1 MNEKIFKGFIPTKGK
16 RPIEP
21 IRGRT
26 EFYPLED
33 VQHLESYGGILK
45 DDVILVDSD
54 DEEQSK
60 ILFKII
66 QDLDIKCNV
75 IQTDRGKHFY
85 FKNTDVRSN
94 KIGNQCPL
102 SLTLDYKLGTK
113 NTVVPLKINGVNRK
127 WLQETNLID
136 PLPIW
141 LIPIGK
147 NIIDFSTLGE
157 GDGRNQALFNYILK
171 LQSEGLSKEEI
182 RETIKLINDYVLKEP
197 LPDKELEIILR
208 DEAFQKPV
216 FYKGKQLLH
225 DKFAEYLKYEENI
238 IKINGI
244 LHIYK
249 DGIYTADSTEIE
261 KAMIK
266 HIPGLTR
273 SKRAEILSYLEL
285 IAEEKELSNVDY
297 IVLNNGLYNIKTDT
311 LSDFTPDYIA
321 KNKVPV
327 NYNPGAY
334 HEVMDKTL
342 DKIACYDKQ
351 LRMLLEEMVG
361 YTLLRRNELG
371 KTFILIG
378 QGSNGKSTLLDII
391 KHFLG
396 EENVSSI
403 ALEELGQRFKTAE
416 LYGKLANI
424 GDDISS
430 KYMEDNAIF
439 KKLVTGETVNAERKG
454 KDPFDFNNYSKLI
467 FSANEMPRIN
477 DTSDGLMRRLVI
489 VPFNAKFSKHD
500 PDFDPFIKDKLL
512 TNEAMEYLLNIA
524 LKGLKRVIKNNGFTE
539 VESVTKEIKEYEKR
553 NNPVVAFLD
562 ENDIENIPTDEV
574 YLSYSSWCY
583 ENGLKPISKRKFS
596 NEACKH
602 GYKSIQIRIPKEELK
617 PGQKE
622 RPYVF
627 VKEE

>member
-1 MNEKIFKGFIPTKGK
+1 MNKKIFKGFVPTKGK
-16 RPIEP
+16 RPIES
-21 IRGRT
+21 IRGRA
-26 EFYPLED
+26 EFYPLEE
-33 VQHLESYGGILK
+33 VKHLESYGGVLK

-54 DEEQSK
+54 DDNESD

-66 QDLDIKCNV
+66 QDLDINCNV
-75 IQTDRGKHFY
+75 IQTTRGKHFY
-85 FKNTDVRSN
+85 FKNTDVKSN

-102 SLTLDYKLGTK
+102 SLTLDYKLGTR

-171 LQSEGLSKEEI
+171 LQSEGLSKDEI
-182 RETIKLINDYVLKEP
+182 RETITIINKYILEDP
-197 LPDKELEIILR
+197 LPERELETILR

-216 FYKGKQLLH
+216 FFKGNQLLH
-225 DKFAEYLKYEENI
+225 DKFAEYLKHEENI

-249 DGIYTADSTEIE
+249 DGIYTFDQVEIE

-273 SKRAEILSYLEL
+273 NKRNEVFAYLEL

-297 IVLNNGLYNIKTDT
+297 IVLENGLFNIKTEKLT
-311 LSDFTPDYIA
+311 DFTPEYVA

-327 NYNPGAY
+327 NYNPGVY
-334 HEVMDKTL
+334 YKVMDKTL
-342 DKIACYDKQ
+342 NKIACNDKQ
-351 LRMLLEEMVG
+351 LRMLLEEMIG
-361 YTLLRRNELG
+361 YILLRRNELG

-396 EENVSSI
+396 DDNISSI
-403 ALEELGQRFKTAE
+403 SLEELGQRFKTAE

-430 KYMEDNAIF
+430 RYMEDNAIF

-489 VPFNAKFSKHD
+489 VPFNAKFSKND
-500 PDFDPFIKDKLL
+500 SDFDPFIKDKLL
-512 TNEAMEYLLNIA
+512 TNEAMEYLLNIS
-524 LKGLKRVIKNNGFTE
+524 LGGLKRVIKNNGFTE
-539 VESVTKEIKEYEKR
+539 VSSVETEIKEYEKR

-562 ENDIENIPTDEV
+562 ENEIEGELTKEIH
-574 YLSYSSWCY
+574 LRYSTWCY
-583 ENGLKPISKRKFS
+583 ENGLKPLSRIQFS
-596 NEACKH
+596 REVCKQ
-602 GYKSIQIRIPKEELK
+602 GYKTEQQRIDNK
-617 PGQKE
+617 
-622 RPYVF
+622 RTSVF
-627 VKEE
+627 VKLV

>member
-1 MNEKIFKGFIPTKGK
+1 M
-16 RPIEP
+16 
-21 IRGRT
+21 
-26 EFYPLED
+26 
-33 VQHLESYGGILK
+33 K

-54 DEEQSK
+54 DDNESD

-66 QDLDIKCNV
+66 QDLDINCNV
-75 IQTDRGKHFY
+75 IQTTRGKHFY
-85 FKNTDVRSN
+85 FKNTNIKSN

-102 SLTLDYKLGTK
+102 SLTLDYKLGNR
-113 NTVVPLKINGVNRK
+113 NTVVPLKINGTERK
-127 WLQETNLID
+127 WLQEVNTID

-147 NIIDFSTLGE
+147 NIINFSTLGE

-171 LQSEGLSKEEI
+171 LQSEGLSKDEI
-182 RETIKLINDYVLKEP
+182 RETITIINKYILEDP
-197 LPDKELEIILR
+197 LPERELETILR

-216 FYKGKQLLH
+216 FFKGNQLLH
-225 DKFAEYLKYEENI
+225 DKFAEYLRHEENI

-249 DGIYTADSTEIE
+249 DGIYTFDQVEIE

-273 SKRAEILSYLEL
+273 NKRNEVFAYLEL
-285 IAEEKELSNVDY
+285 IAEEKELSNIDY
-297 IVLNNGLYNIKTDT
+297 IVLNNGLYNIKNDT
-311 LSDFTPDYIA
+311 LTDFTPEYIA

-327 NYNPGAY
+327 NYNPGIY
-334 HEVMDKTL
+334 HEPMDKTL
-342 DKIACYDKQ
+342 NKIACNDGQ
-351 LRMLLEEMVG
+351 LRMLLEEMIG

-378 QGSNGKSTLLDII
+378 QGSNGKSTLLDVI

-396 EENVSSI
+396 DDNISSI
-403 ALEELGQRFKTAE
+403 SLEELGQRFKTAE

-430 KYMEDNAIF
+430 RYMEDNAIF
-439 KKLVTGETVNAERKG
+439 KKLVTGETVNVERKG

-489 VPFNAKFSKHD
+489 VPFNAKFSKDD

-512 TNEAMEYLLNIA
+512 TNEAMEYLLNISIQ
-524 LKGLKRVIKNNGFTE
+524 GLKRVLQNRGFTE
-539 VESVTKEIKEYEKR
+539 VDSVTTEVKEYEKR

-562 ENDIENIPTDEV
+562 ENEIEGEPTKEIH
-574 YLSYSSWCY
+574 LRYSTWCY
-583 ENGLKPISKRKFS
+583 ENGLKPLSRIQFS
-596 NEACKH
+596 REVCKQ
-602 GYKSIQIRIPKEELK
+602 GYKTKQERIDDKRIQI
-617 PGQKE
+617 
-622 RPYVF
+622 F
-627 VKEE
+627 VKDV

>member
-1 MNEKIFKGFIPTKGK
+1 MITMFKGYIPTKGK

-33 VQHLESYGGILK
+33 VQHLESYGGVLK
-45 DDVILVDSD
+45 DDIILVDSD
-54 DEEQSK
+54 FTEESQ
-60 ILFKII
+60 ILLKII
-66 QDLDIKCNV
+66 KDLKINCN
-75 IQTDRGKHFY
+75 ILETTRGIHMY
-85 FKNTDVRSN
+85 FINTDVKSN
-94 KIGNQCPL
+94 KIANQCPL
-102 SLTLDYKLGTK
+102 SLTLDYKLGTR
-113 NTVVPLKINGVNRK
+113 NTVVPLKVNGTERK
-127 WLQETNLID
+127 WLQETDAMD
-136 PLPIW
+136 PLPVW

-147 NIIDFSTLGE
+147 NIIDFTSMGE

-182 RETIKLINDYVLKEP
+182 RTTISIINEYVLKEL
-197 LPDKELEIILR
+197 LPDRELETILR

-216 FYKGKQLLH
+216 FFKGKQLLH
-225 DKFAEYLKYEENI
+225 DKFAEYIKNEENI
-238 IKINGI
+238 IKINTL

-249 DGIYTADSTEIE
+249 DGIYAFDQVEIE

-266 HIPGLTR
+266 YIPGLTR
-273 SKRAEILSYLEL
+273 NKRNEVFAYLEL

-334 HEVMDKTL
+334 HEITDKTL

-351 LRMLLEEMVG
+351 LRKLLEEMIG

-371 KTFILIG
+371 KCFILIG
-378 QGSNGKSTLLDII
+378 QGSNGKSTLLDVI

-396 EENVSSI
+396 DDNISSI
-403 ALEELGQRFKTAE
+403 SLEELGQRFKTAE

-430 KYMEDNAIF
+430 RYMEDNAIF

-489 VPFNAKFSKHD
+489 VPFNAKFSKND

-512 TNEAMEYLLNIA
+512 TNEVMEYLLNIA
-524 LKGLKRVIKNNGFTE
+524 LEGLKRVLKNRGFTE
-539 VESVTKEIKEYEKR
+539 VESVTEEIKEYEKR

-562 ENDIENIPTDEV
+562 ENEIEGEFTKEV
-574 YLSYSSWCY
+574 HLRYSTWCY
-583 ENGLKPISKRKFS
+583 ENGLKPLSRIQFS
-596 NEACKH
+596 REVCKQ
-602 GYKSIQIRIPKEELK
+602 GYKTKQKRIDNKRIQI
-617 PGQKE
+617 
-622 RPYVF
+622 F
-627 VKEE
+627 VKDV

>member
-1 MNEKIFKGFIPTKGK
+1 MNEQIFKGFVPTKGK
-16 RPIEP
+16 RPIES

-26 EFYPLED
+26 EFYPLEE
-33 VQHLESYGGILK
+33 VKHLESYGGILK

-54 DEEQSK
+54 FTEESQ
-60 ILFKII
+60 ILLKII
-66 QDLDIKCNV
+66 KDLKINCN
-75 IQTDRGKHFY
+75 ILETTRGIHMY
-85 FKNTDVRSN
+85 FKNTDIKSN
-94 KIGNQCPL
+94 KINNQCPL
-102 SLTLDYKLGTK
+102 SLTLDYKLGNR

-127 WLQETNLID
+127 WLQEVNTID

-147 NIIDFSTLGE
+147 NIINFSTLGE

-171 LQSEGLSKEEI
+171 LQSEGLSKDEI
-182 RETIKLINDYVLKEP
+182 RETITIINKYILEDP
-197 LPDKELEIILR
+197 LPERELETILR

-216 FYKGKQLLH
+216 FFKGNQLLH
-225 DKFAEYLKYEENI
+225 DKFAEYLRHEENI

-249 DGIYTADSTEIE
+249 DGIYTFDQVEIE

-273 SKRAEILSYLEL
+273 NKRNEVFAYLEL
-285 IAEEKELSNVDY
+285 IAEEKELSNIDY
-297 IVLNNGLYNIKTDT
+297 IVLNNGLYNIKNDT
-311 LSDFTPDYIA
+311 LTDFTPEYIA

-342 DKIACYDKQ
+342 NKIACYDKQ

-378 QGSNGKSTLLDII
+378 QGSNGKSTLLDVI

-396 EENVSSI
+396 DDNISSI
-403 ALEELGQRFKTAE
+403 SLEELGQRFKTAE

-430 KYMEDNAIF
+430 RYMEDNAVF
-439 KKLVTGETVNAERKG
+439 KKLSTGETVNAERKG

-489 VPFNAKFSKHD
+489 VPFNAKFSKDD

-524 LKGLKRVIKNNGFTE
+524 LEGLKRVLKNNGFTE
-539 VESVTKEIKEYEKR
+539 VDSVAAEIKEYEKR

-562 ENDIENIPTDEV
+562 ENEIEGEPTKEIH
-574 YLSYSSWCY
+574 LRYSTWCY
-583 ENGLKPISKRKFS
+583 ENGLKPLSRIQFS
-596 NEACKH
+596 REVCKQ
-602 GYKSIQIRIPKEELK
+602 GYKTEQRRISGK
-617 PGQKE
+617 
-622 RPYVF
+622 RMSVF
-627 VKEE
+627 IKLV

>member
-1 MNEKIFKGFIPTKGK
+1 MAMFKGYIPTKGK
-16 RPIEP
+16 IPTES
-21 IRGRT
+21 IRSRT
-26 EFYPLED
+26 QFYPLED
-33 VQHLESYGGILK
+33 VQHLESYGGVLK
-45 DDVILVDSD
+45 NDVILVDSD
-54 DEEQSK
+54 NKDESE
-60 ILFKII
+60 ILYKII

-85 FKNTDVRSN
+85 FKNTNVSSN

-102 SLTLDYKLGTK
+102 SLTLDYKLGTR
-113 NTVVPLKINGVNRK
+113 NTVVPLKINGVDRK
-127 WLQETNLID
+127 WLQETDTMD
-136 PLPIW
+136 PLPVW

-147 NIIDFSTLGE
+147 NVIDFTSMGE

-182 RETIKLINDYVLKEP
+182 RTTISIINKYVLKEP
-197 LPDKELEIILR
+197 LPDKELETILR
-208 DEAFQKPV
+208 DEAFSKPV
-216 FYKGKQLLH
+216 FYKGNQLLH
-225 DKFAEYLKYEENI
+225 DKFAEYLKHEENI

-249 DGIYTADSTEIE
+249 DGIYTFNQVDIE

-266 HIPGLTR
+266 HIPTLKRNQR
-273 SKRAEILSYLEL
+273 SEILSYLEL

-297 IVLNNGLYNIKTDT
+297 IVLENGLFNIKTEKLT
-311 LSDFTPDYIA
+311 DFTPEYVA
-321 KNKVPV
+321 KNKIPV

-371 KTFILIG
+371 KCFILIG
-378 QGSNGKSTLLDII
+378 QGSNGKSTLLDVM

-403 ALEELGQRFKTAE
+403 SLEELGQRFKTAE

-430 KYMEDNAIF
+430 KYMEDNSIF

-467 FSANEMPRIN
+467 FSANEVPRIN

-500 PDFDPFIKDKLL
+500 SDYDPFIKDKLL
-512 TNEAMEYLLNIA
+512 TDEAMEYLLNIA
-524 LKGLKRVIKNNGFTE
+524 LEGLKRVLKNRGFTE
-539 VESVTKEIKEYEKR
+539 VESVTEEIKEYEKR

-562 ENDIENIPTDEV
+562 ENEIEGESTKEV
-574 YLSYSSWCY
+574 HLRYSAWCY
-583 ENGLKPISKRKFS
+583 ENGLKPLSRIQFS
-596 NEACKH
+596 REVCKQ
-602 GYKSIQIRIPKEELK
+602 GYKTKQERIDNKRIQI
-617 PGQKE
+617 
-622 RPYVF
+622 F
-627 VKEE
+627 VKDVKDV

>member
-1 MNEKIFKGFIPTKGK
+1 MITMFKGYIPTKGK
-16 RPIEP
+16 IPIES

-26 EFYPLED
+26 KFYPLED
-33 VQHLESYGGILK
+33 VQHLESYGGVLK

-54 DEEQSK
+54 NRDESD

-85 FKNTDVRSN
+85 FKNTNISSN

-102 SLTLDYKLGTK
+102 SFTLDYKLGTR
-113 NTVVPLKINGVNRK
+113 NTVVPLKINGIDRK
-127 WLQETNLID
+127 WLQETDTMDL
-136 PLPIW
+136 LPIW

-147 NIIDFSTLGE
+147 NIIDFKSMGE
-157 GDGRNQALFNYILK
+157 GDGRNQTLFNYILK

-182 RETIKLINDYVLKEP
+182 RTTISIINKYVLKEP
-197 LPDKELEIILR
+197 LPDRELETILR

-216 FYKGKQLLH
+216 FFKGNQLLH
-225 DKFAEYLKYEENI
+225 DKFAKYLKHEENI

-244 LHIYK
+244 PHIYK
-249 DGIYTADSTEIE
+249 DGIYTVDSTEIE

-266 HIPGLTR
+266 HIPTLKRNQR
-273 SKRAEILSYLEL
+273 SEILSYLEL

-297 IVLNNGLYNIKTDT
+297 IVLNNGLYNIKTDA

-327 NYNPGAY
+327 NYNQGAY

-351 LRMLLEEMVG
+351 LRMLLEEMLG

-371 KTFILIG
+371 KCFILIG
-378 QGSNGKSTLLDII
+378 QGSNGKSTLLDVI

-396 EENVSSI
+396 DDNISSI
-403 ALEELGQRFKTAE
+403 SLEELGQRFKTAE

-430 KYMEDNAIF
+430 RYMEDNAIF

-467 FSANEMPRIN
+467 FSANEVPRIN

-500 PDFDPFIKDKLL
+500 SDYDPFIKDKLL
-512 TNEAMEYLLNIA
+512 TDEAMEYLLNIA
-524 LKGLKRVIKNNGFTE
+524 LEGLKRVLKNKGFTE
-539 VESVTKEIKEYEKR
+539 VESVTEEIKEYEKR

-562 ENDIENIPTDEV
+562 ENEIEGESTKEV
-574 YLSYSSWCY
+574 HLRYSTWCY
-583 ENGLKPISKRKFS
+583 ENGLKPLSRIQFS
-596 NEACKH
+596 REVCKQ
-602 GYKSIQIRIPKEELK
+602 GYKTKQERIDNKRIQI
-617 PGQKE
+617 
-622 RPYVF
+622 F
-627 VKEE
+627 VKDV

>member
-1 MNEKIFKGFIPTKGK
+1 MNKKIFKGFVPTKGK
-16 RPIEP
+16 RPIES

-26 EFYPLED
+26 EFYPLEE
-33 VQHLESYGGILK
+33 VKHLESYGGILK

-54 DEEQSK
+54 NGDESD

-85 FKNTDVRSN
+85 FKNTDVKSN

-102 SLTLDYKLGTK
+102 SLTLDYKLGNR
-113 NTVVPLKINGVNRK
+113 NTVVPLKINRVNRK

-171 LQSEGLSKEEI
+171 LQSEGLSKNEI
-182 RETIKLINDYVLKEP
+182 RETITIINKYILEDP
-197 LPDKELEIILR
+197 LPERELETILR

-216 FYKGKQLLH
+216 FFKGNQLLH
-225 DKFAEYLKYEENI
+225 DKFAEYLKHEENI

-244 LHIYK
+244 LHVYK
-249 DGIYTADSTEIE
+249 DGIYTSDSTEIE
-261 KAMIK
+261 KGMIK
-266 HIPGLTR
+266 HIPGLTK
-273 SKRAEILSYLEL
+273 SKRSEILSYLEL
-285 IAEEKELSNVDY
+285 ITEEKELSNIDY
-297 IVLNNGLYNIKTDT
+297 IVLENGLFNIKADT
-311 LSDFTPDYIA
+311 LIDFTPDYIA
-321 KNKVPV
+321 KNKVPIS
-327 NYNPGAY
+327 YNPGIY
-334 HEVMDKTL
+334 HEPMDKTL
-342 DKIACYDKQ
+342 NKITCNDEQ
-351 LRMLLEEMVG
+351 LRMLLEEMIG

-378 QGSNGKSTLLDII
+378 QGSNGKSTLLDVI

-396 EENVSSI
+396 DDNISSI
-403 ALEELGQRFKTAE
+403 SLEELGQRFKTAE

-430 KYMEDNAIF
+430 RYMEDNAVF
-439 KKLVTGETVNAERKG
+439 KKLSTGETVNAERKG

-467 FSANEMPRIN
+467 FSANEIPRIN

-489 VPFNAKFSKHD
+489 VPFNAKFSKND
-500 PDFDPFIKDKLL
+500 PDFDPFIKDELL

-524 LKGLKRVIKNNGFTE
+524 LKGLKRVLRNNGFTE
-539 VESVTKEIKEYEKR
+539 VDSVAAEVKEYEKR
-553 NNPVVAFLD
+553 NNPIVAFLD
-562 ENDIENIPTDEV
+562 ENEIDGETVEET
-574 YLSYSSWCY
+574 YLKYSTWCI
-583 ENGLKPISKRKFS
+583 ENGLRALSKNMFGREVKKQGFNS
-596 NEACKH
+596 D
-602 GYKSIQIRIPKEELK
+602 STIRDEEER
-617 PGQKE
+617 QK
-622 RPYVF
+622 RIYRRNDQ
-627 VKEE
+627 